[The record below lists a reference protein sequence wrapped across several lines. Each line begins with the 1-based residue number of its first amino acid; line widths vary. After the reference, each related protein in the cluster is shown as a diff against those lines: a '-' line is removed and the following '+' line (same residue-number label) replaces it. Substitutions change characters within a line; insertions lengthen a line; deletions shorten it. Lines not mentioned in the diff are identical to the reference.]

1 MPEAEGMTLGGNISL
16 VGFEILDNAE
26 LVIVKKIVGT
36 YIKKMSEIADYKEMR
51 LSLKQH
57 PHGKS
62 FNHEISGFALFSEGR
77 FSTNVTERN
86 LFTAVSAACEKI
98 FNEIS
103 HVRKKEQRHDKK
115 TFK

>member
-16 VGFEILDNAE
+16 VGFEKLDNAD
-26 LVIVKKIVGT
+26 LVIIRKIVGN
-36 YIKKMSEIADYKEMR
+36 YIKKMSEVGDYKEMR
-51 LSLKQH
+51 LNLKQH

-62 FNHEISGFALFSEGR
+62 FNHEVDGFALFSEGR

-86 LFTAVSAACEKI
+86 LFTAVSEACEKI
-98 FNEIS
+98 LNEVS
-103 HVRKKEQRHDKK
+103 HVKKKEQRHDKK